1 MNRSVLGI
9 LAASAVASLL
19 GSAALAADNG
29 TGAGAGDAKAC
40 YRTHCGKSVTGHKGS
55 CGGSKVKDISDEK
68 TCTDAGGAWTTAAD
82 AKQYEKN
89 DKD

>member
-29 TGAGAGDAKAC
+29 TGAGAGDAK
-40 YRTHCGKSVTGHKGS
+40 
-55 CGGSKVKDISDEK
+55 
-68 TCTDAGGAWTTAAD
+68 
-82 AKQYEKN
+82 QYEKN